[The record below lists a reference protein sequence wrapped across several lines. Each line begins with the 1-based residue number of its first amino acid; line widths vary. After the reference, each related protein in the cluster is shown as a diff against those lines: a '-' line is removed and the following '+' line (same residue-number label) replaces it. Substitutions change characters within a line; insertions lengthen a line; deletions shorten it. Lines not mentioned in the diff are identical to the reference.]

1 MDSEEKAFWDH
12 LETHPEDSTC
22 RLVFADWLQ
31 ERGDPRAEG
40 LRVLGRLGKRARR
53 WQDATASPEFFEG
66 ATGYWIWLSRDE
78 NEDATSYS
86 DTLGRPWWLKFS
98 ERLSCSYSMEGHQRN
113 PKYWHIPFAEC
124 ESAAALAWLDLKQ
137 EQRDGICKLD

>member
-12 LETHPEDSTC
+12 LEAHPEDSTC

-40 LRVLGRLGKRARR
+40 IRVLGRLGKWAGKWDYEKVGNFR
-53 WQDATASPEFFEG
+53 SG
-66 ATGYWIWLSRDE
+66 
-78 NEDATSYS
+78 
-86 DTLGRPWWLKFS
+86 WWLWHLTEYHTPHNCLENRDWWNIYYWFMYK
-98 ERLSCSYSMEGHQRN
+98 MVPEG
-113 PKYWHIPFAEC
+113 PTSIADAEGC
-124 ESAAALAWLDLKQ
+124 AALAWLDLTQ